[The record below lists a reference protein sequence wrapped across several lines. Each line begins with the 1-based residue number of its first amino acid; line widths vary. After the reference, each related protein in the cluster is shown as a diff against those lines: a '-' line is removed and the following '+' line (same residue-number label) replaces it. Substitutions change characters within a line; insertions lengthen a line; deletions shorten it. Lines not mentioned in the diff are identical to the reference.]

1 MKGEDRISN
10 GDKRRDDTPGETK
23 RGGKKRERREDKKK
37 VIFMCDTM
45 KEKLKSGGRAE
56 MVV

>member
-1 MKGEDRISN
+1 MEGEDRISN

-23 RGGKKRERREDKKK
+23 RVGKNRERHEDK

-45 KEKLKSGGRAE
+45 KEILKSGGRAE